1 MSFIGAIF
9 SGQSA
14 QSYQD
19 AFRAQDIT
27 SQWMRKAIQDWYDLY
42 YWQERTDQEDPCQQI
57 PYTIVRRLSKAVFS
71 EYAATSKDAFVSG
84 ILASLDARKMDAL
97 QAALIGGEAALK
109 PIPDKNGFHFA
120 VVSRNNILV
129 FGRDEYG
136 NMTDIGTAETTTG
149 DRCYYTLLE
158 RRTVDVG
165 GYLTIRNALY
175 QSETK
180 GVLGRPVPLRTL
192 PRYAMLPDAYTFP
205 EPVGGIG
212 LARLITPMANCVDG
226 STDGVSVYAA
236 AAGLI
241 HNINRNE
248 AQLNGEFQRG
258 ESRIIASAD
267 LLKKDRD
274 GKRNFSDHLFV
285 GLDDDPENVGVTI
298 FSPNLREQS
307 FLARKQEYLRNVE
320 SVIGLKRGLLSEVE
334 AQERTAKEITSSE
347 GDYNLTVI
355 DFQGMWER
363 AVQEAVRLC
372 GVLGRLYNVPSAHEA
387 AEDAVTIDWG
397 NGVLYDEEKTWA
409 NYMQMVSAGL
419 LKPEIALGWRFNMPT
434 DTPAQLQRIREKYM
448 PDAFED
454 GE

>member
-1 MSFIGAIF
+1 M
-9 SGQSA
+9 
-14 QSYQD
+14 
-19 AFRAQDIT
+19 
-27 SQWMRKAIQDWYDLY
+27 
-42 YWQERTDQEDPCQQI
+42 
-57 PYTIVRRLSKAVFS
+57 
-71 EYAATSKDAFVSG
+71 
-84 ILASLDARKMDAL
+84 
-97 QAALIGGEAALK
+97 
-109 PIPDKNGFHFA
+109 
-120 VVSRNNILV
+120 
-129 FGRDEYG
+129 
-136 NMTDIGTAETTTG
+136 
-149 DRCYYTLLE
+149 
-158 RRTVDVG
+158 
-165 GYLTIRNALY
+165 
-175 QSETK
+175 
-180 GVLGRPVPLRTL
+180 
-192 PRYAMLPDAYTFP
+192 
-205 EPVGGIG
+205 
-212 LARLITPMANCVDG
+212 
-226 STDGVSVYAA
+226 
-236 AAGLI
+236 
-241 HNINRNE
+241 
-248 AQLNGEFQRG
+248 
-258 ESRIIASAD
+258 
-267 LLKKDRD
+267 LKKDRD

-409 NYMQMVSAGL
+409 NYMQMVSAGCSSRKSPWAGVL
-419 LKPEIALGWRFNMPT
+419 T
-434 DTPAQLQRIREKYM
+434 CQRIRRRNCKESREKYM